1 MKEAEERGEGRGDG
15 GRGGRGGGGRT
26 TDRGVLTLISILLE
40 PLAVAFPKP
49 LQTPKLMLSFT
60 FLAQSPQ
67 GIRIRGKINLSQ
79 GDNVSLPLLHEEG

>member
-1 MKEAEERGEGRGDG
+1 MKEAEERGQGTGDR

-40 PLAVAFPKP
+40 PLAVAFPQP

>member
-1 MKEAEERGEGRGDG
+1 MKEAEERGEGTGEG
-15 GRGGRGGGGRT
+15 EGEGEGT

-40 PLAVAFPKP
+40 PLAVAFPQP
-49 LQTPKLMLSFT
+49 LQTPKLILSFI

>member
-1 MKEAEERGEGRGDG
+1 MRGDG
-15 GRGGRGGGGRT
+15 GRGGRGGSERT

-40 PLAVAFPKP
+40 PLAVTFPQP

-67 GIRIRGKINLSQ
+67 GIRIRSKINLSQ